1 MAAPGRLITVEGLEG
16 AGKSTALAVVE
27 SWLQERGRDVL
38 VTREPGGTELGE
50 ALRRLLLA
58 HRQPAM
64 SADTETLLMFAARAE
79 HLAQVLRPALERGC
93 WVVSDRFTDATY
105 AYQGAG
111 RGVGAGRV
119 AVLEDWVQGSLRP
132 HFTLLLDVPE
142 ALGLERAAGR
152 GADPDRFESEQAE
165 FFRRARACYRAR
177 AAAEPGRIRVIDAT
191 APREAVAAAIRAAL
205 EQGLAEP

>member
-1 MAAPGRLITVEGLEG
+1 MTAPGRLITVEGLEG

-27 SWLQERGRDVL
+27 GWLRERGL
-38 VTREPGGTELGE
+38 ELLLTREPGGTELGE
-50 ALRRLLLA
+50 ALRRLLLE
-58 HRQPAM
+58 HRKPAM
-64 SADTETLLMFAARAE
+64 SPDTETLLMFAARAE
-79 HLAQVLRPALERGC
+79 HLAQVVRPALERGC

-132 HFTLLLDVPE
+132 HLTLLLDVPE

-152 GADPDRFESEQAE
+152 GEDPDRFESEQAA
-165 FFRRARACYRAR
+165 FFRRARACYRER
-177 AAAEPGRIRVIDAT
+177 AAAEPGRIRVIDASVS
-191 APREAVAAAIRAAL
+191 REQVAAAIREALDQAL
-205 EQGLAEP
+205 EAP